1 MPELPEVEMMA
12 GLARTLGKG
21 RRLVSIDTLDQRIW
35 GGLSGVESMGEI
47 LLVRRRGK
55 LLLLQDSEQVLLI
68 HFRMTGQLLRRED
81 GRRVRMRFAFDDGG
95 GLVLVDSRCLATVE
109 VCSTAA
115 LEERLERMG
124 LGEEF
129 WPHQKSGV
137 WWSERL
143 GNGGIKAAM
152 LKQNRVVGIGN
163 IAASEILWMAQIS
176 PKTSCVALRTSDWNR
191 FSIAAHTHVED
202 CLNRED
208 GDSLQFL
215 NHGGPNQFAVYG
227 REGQACPRCQAT
239 IVRIVQQARST
250 FFCESCQ
257 V

>member
-1 MPELPEVEMMA
+1 MPELPEVEMMT
-12 GLARTLGKG
+12 GLARSLGQG
-21 RRLVSIDTLDQRIW
+21 RHLVSIETLDSRIW
-35 GGLSGVESMGEI
+35 GDQIGIESMGRI
-47 LLVRRRGK
+47 CVVRRRGK
-55 LLLLQDSEQVLLI
+55 LLLLQDSNQALLI
-68 HFRMTGQLLRRED
+68 HFRMTGQLLRKED
-81 GRRVRMRFAFDDGG
+81 GRRVRMRFVFDDGG
-95 GLVLVDSRCLATVE
+95 RLVLVDSRCLATVE
-109 VCSTAA
+109 ACSVDA
-115 LEERLERMG
+115 LGERLERLR

-129 WPHQKSGV
+129 WPGQKSGA
-137 WWSERL
+137 WWSTRI

-163 IAASEILWMAQIS
+163 IAASEILWMAKIS
-176 PKTSCVALRTSDWNR
+176 PTKSCAGLQPTDWER

-215 NHGGPNQFAVYG
+215 NHGGANLFAVYG
-227 REGQACPRCQAT
+227 REGQACPRCQDT

-250 FFCESCQ
+250 FFCETCQ